1 MNNNNMNFQQNFIN
15 PYQFNLNNNNNN
27 SIFNQPPFIFNNNIN
42 NINNFNNM
50 NYMNDMNN
58 NCNYNNQ
65 NQISNNLINN
75 QETIE
80 YHINFK
86 LDHNISYFM
95 IEKNETEVKE
105 LLEKFLLKIMTHEY
119 FSFSS
124 VYEIQFL
131 YKEKI
136 IKFNYLF
143 LTIKE
148 YFKDDHNPTI
158 IVNDVNNIFKVY
170 YVTFVVNNGLFIKN
184 YLVYHERRFG
194 LVLII
199 FNEDIHE
206 EFPYIKEIKSYLY
219 NNTILDIYNVK
230 TCGEIFKNQYNP
242 IIYVLEKDYLFDN
255 QPIIVE
261 FISING
267 FKHQIK
273 INKYKT
279 IDDLLVKFCEETET
293 ELGCDIMFLYNCIK
307 LKYNDRTPVGVL
319 FGCDFEPRIV
329 INDINNLIGQINIT
343 FEINCEEKYE
353 LIIKK
358 GKKMKE
364 LLEAFLEEQGFYES
378 FYYKNKN
385 DLKLLYNENDI
396 EFSDEKNIGEYFS
409 KDINPKIIII
419 DKKNLLKSYYNI
431 TFQTKNESKIILKAN
446 PKGLIEH
453 YIGKYINKIDIY
465 PILYHETKFFYNET
479 RINLEDYSL
488 SVEDYFKSDMNPII
502 IDSNNL
508 LDSKPFNFT
517 FFTFQTINRNKITR
531 MINYGSVVT
540 IDFLLKQYL
549 YTIDHP
555 ELINTDEIKFLFNSK
570 YLKFGD
576 ETFLDEYFKN
586 EHNPT
591 IFVIY
596 YINFSLRPK
605 KINIV
610 VDISGMGLEDRHFCL
625 SANKGETMEYIFKK
639 FFYCNFIG
647 PELIGNNHIIF
658 IYNGKKINSSQK
670 ENEIFGGNVTVKI
683 IMICDNNIYF
693 SPKNK

>member
-86 LDHNISYFM
+86 LDHNISYFI

-105 LLEKFLLKIMTHEY
+105 LLEKFLIKIMTLQY
-119 FSFSS
+119 FSFSYI
-124 VYEIQFL
+124 YEIQFL

-170 YVTFVVNNGLFIKN
+170 SVTFVVNNGLFIKN
-184 YLVYHERRFG
+184 YLVNHDRRFG
-194 LVLII
+194 EVLII

-206 EFPYIKEIKSYLY
+206 EFPDIKEIKNYLY
-219 NNTILDIYNVK
+219 NNTILDFYKGK
-230 TCGEIFKNQYNP
+230 TCEKIFKDQYNP
-242 IIYVLEKDYLFDN
+242 IIFLEKDYLFDN

-261 FISING
+261 FKSING

-279 IDDLLVKFCEETET
+279 INELLIKFCKETET
-293 ELGCDIMFLYNCIK
+293 ELGCDIMFLYSCNK
-307 LKYNDRTPVGVL
+307 LKYNDRTPVGTL
-319 FGCDFEPRIV
+319 FGCDFKPRII

-378 FYYKNKN
+378 FYYENKN
-385 DLKLLYNENDI
+385 DLKILYNEKNI
-396 EFSDEKNIGEYFS
+396 EFSNEKNIGEYFS

-419 DKKNLLKSYYNI
+419 DKKNLLKSNYNI

-446 PKGLIEH
+446 PKNSIKH
-453 YIGKYINKIDIY
+453 YIREYINKIDIY

-517 FFTFQTINRNKITR
+517 FFSFQAINRNKITR

-610 VDISGMGLEDRHFCL
+610 IDINDISLLDRHFCL
-625 SANKGETMEYIFKK
+625 SVNKGETMEYIFKK

-658 IYNGKKINSSQK
+658 IYNAKKINSSQK
-670 ENEIFGGNVTVKI
+670 ENEIFGEKDLAKI
-683 IMICDNNIYF
+683 IMMYDSDIYF

>member
-105 LLEKFLLKIMTHEY
+105 LLEKFIIKIMN
-119 FSFSS
+119 FSFPSI
-124 VYEIQFL
+124 YEIQFL

-136 IKFNYLF
+136 IKFNYFF

-170 YVTFVVNNGLFIKN
+170 SVTFVVNNGLFIKN
-184 YLVYHERRFG
+184 YLVYHDRLFG
-194 LVLII
+194 EVLII
-199 FNEDIHE
+199 FNKDIHE
-206 EFPYIKEIKSYLY
+206 EFPYIEEIKSYLY
-219 NNTILDIYNVK
+219 NNTILDINNVK
-230 TCGEIFKNQYNP
+230 ISTCGEIFKNQYNP
-242 IIYVLEKDYLFDN
+242 IIYLLEKDYLFDN
-255 QPIIVE
+255 QPIIVD

-279 IDDLLVKFCEETET
+279 INDLLIKFYKETET
-293 ELGCDIMFLYNCIK
+293 ELSCNIMFLYNCIK
-307 LKYNDRTPVGVL
+307 LKYNDRNPVGKL
-319 FGCDFEPRIV
+319 FKCDFKPRII

-378 FYYKNKN
+378 FYYENKD
-385 DLKLLYNENDI
+385 DLKLLYNENEI

-419 DKKNLLKSYYNI
+419 DKKNLLKSNYNI

-446 PKGLIEH
+446 PKDLIEH
-453 YIGKYINKIDIY
+453 YIRKYINKIDIY

-517 FFTFQTINRNKITR
+517 FFTFQAIDENKITR

-591 IFVIY
+591 ILVIY
-596 YINFSLRPK
+596 YINCSLRPE
-605 KINIV
+605 KINIFI
-610 VDISGMGLEDRHFCL
+610 DIYSLHRHFCL
-625 SANKGETMEYIFKK
+625 SVNKGETMEYIFKK

-670 ENEIFGGNVTVKI
+670 ENEIFGRADMAKI
-683 IMICDNNIYF
+683 IVVFDNNIYF